1 MFSVCRSRRTES
13 ASCFSRGELSI
24 LTQVVSAAAPNG
36 VSQLMSNIS
45 EFDHRACPDCG
56 TAMRLAFIGPRRLD
70 REDAYERHLYRCD
83 ACGNDSRF
91 VFELPSL
98 AAAVWQ
104 ER

>member
-1 MFSVCRSRRTES
+1 
-13 ASCFSRGELSI
+13 
-24 LTQVVSAAAPNG
+24 
-36 VSQLMSNIS
+36 
-45 EFDHRACPDCG
+45 
-56 TAMRLAFIGPRRLD
+56 MRLAFIGPRRLD